1 MWIGTGERLN
11 KYNGQLNLLIEDIE
25 ERKEK
30 KYKTVI
36 LAGTRP
42 RGERLVKTLM
52 EKGISSTYKDS
63 IDKIE
68 AGEVVITF
76 GNLIRGFDYPELELS
91 IISDKDIF
99 GETRRKHSGK
109 AVKRKG
115 VAKIT
120 SFAEL
125 KPGDYV
131 VHANHGIGIYKGIK
145 QMVAGGTTR
154 DYLDIVYD
162 KGDKLYVPVDQ
173 LDLVQKYIGSEGNS
187 PKINK
192 LGGAEW
198 QKAKAKARKSINE
211 IAQDLVKL
219 YAARATLKGH
229 SFGKDTEWQRQ
240 FEDEFPYEETPD
252 QLASLE
258 EIKSDM
264 ESDKPMD
271 RLLCGDVGYGKTE
284 VAIRAAFKA
293 VMDGKQVAFLVPT
306 TILAEQHY
314 NNFIKRFS
322 DFPIKIDM
330 ISRFRTPKQQKAT
343 LQALKEGN
351 VDILIGTHR
360 LVSKDIVFKDLGLLV
375 VDEEQRFGVSQKEK
389 IKGMKKMKM
398 TAFLLSGAIL
408 LGSCGTMNNTTKGGI
423 IGGGSGAAAGAIIGG
438 LFGKGKGAAI
448 GAAVGAAV
456 GTGAGVAIGHKM
468 DKKAAEAAKIEGAQV
483 EMVKDANNLDAVKVT
498 FDSGI
503 LFAFNSSTLSNDA
516 KASLRDLAKIL
527 KEDTT
532 TDIAIIGHTD
542 KVGTYEA
549 NMKVSK
555 NRAYAVE
562 NYLQDCGVSPS
573 QFKQVE
579 GVGYNEYD
587 ESLSASE
594 NRRVVIF
601 MYASE
606 QMIKNAEAGK

>member
-1 MWIGTGERLN
+1 
-11 KYNGQLNLLIEDIE
+11 
-25 ERKEK
+25 
-30 KYKTVI
+30 
-36 LAGTRP
+36 
-42 RGERLVKTLM
+42 
-52 EKGISSTYKDS
+52 
-63 IDKIE
+63 
-68 AGEVVITF
+68 
-76 GNLIRGFDYPELELS
+76 
-91 IISDKDIF
+91 
-99 GETRRKHSGK
+99 
-109 AVKRKG
+109 
-115 VAKIT
+115 
-120 SFAEL
+120 
-125 KPGDYV
+125 
-131 VHANHGIGIYKGIK
+131 
-145 QMVAGGTTR
+145 
-154 DYLDIVYD
+154 
-162 KGDKLYVPVDQ
+162 
-173 LDLVQKYIGSEGNS
+173 
-187 PKINK
+187 
-192 LGGAEW
+192 
-198 QKAKAKARKSINE
+198 
-211 IAQDLVKL
+211 
-219 YAARATLKGH
+219 
-229 SFGKDTEWQRQ
+229 
-240 FEDEFPYEETPD
+240 
-252 QLASLE
+252 
-258 EIKSDM
+258 
-264 ESDKPMD
+264 
-271 RLLCGDVGYGKTE
+271 
-284 VAIRAAFKA
+284 
-293 VMDGKQVAFLVPT
+293 
-306 TILAEQHY
+306 
-314 NNFIKRFS
+314 
-322 DFPIKIDM
+322 
-330 ISRFRTPKQQKAT
+330 
-343 LQALKEGN
+343 
-351 VDILIGTHR
+351 
-360 LVSKDIVFKDLGLLV
+360 
-375 VDEEQRFGVSQKEK
+375 
-389 IKGMKKMKM
+389 MKM

-503 LFAFNSSTLSNDA
+503 LFT
-516 KASLRDLAKIL
+516 LRDLAKIL